1 MQISPINSN
10 YQNNNTNFK
19 GTVDKSVVKYLKEFR
34 TDALKKRNGFYVW
47 SNEDIKM
54 LSEKLPVIL
63 NKLNEFMK
71 YFSPDVKLIAEKQC
85 SYRHL
90 TLKNTQLDTKFTPTL
105 FDDVKTFWA
114 RKDHNLD
121 EKQRHRVEEFN
132 KVEEWVEKFIQ
143 QKPQEL
149 EENIFQKFK
158 QKALDDAE
166 TRVFWGDYLSNKNIA
181 KMQEYKGMYHD
192 DYEDHDIMDVV
203 EARWKTKNIIEAEKQ
218 KEREEKALARSLR
231 KTKIK

>member
-1 MQISPINSN
+1 
-10 YQNNNTNFK
+10 
-19 GTVDKSVVKYLKEFR
+19 
-34 TDALKKRNGFYVW
+34 
-47 SNEDIKM
+47 M

-105 FDDVKTFWA
+105 FDEVKTFCNIMDQ
-114 RKDHNLD
+114 KD
-121 EKQRHRVEEFN
+121 RHDVREFN
-132 KVEEWVEKFIQ
+132 NVEEWVEKFIQ

>member
-1 MQISPINSN
+1 MQISPINSS

-19 GTVDKSVVKYLKEFR
+19 GTVDKSVVRYLKEFQ
-34 TDALKKRNGFYVW
+34 TDALKKRNGFYAW
-47 SNEDIKM
+47 SSTDIKM
-54 LSEKLPVIL
+54 LTEKLPIIL
-63 NKLNEFMK
+63 NKLNDFMK

-90 TLKNTQLDTKFTPTL
+90 TLENTQLDTKFTPTL
-105 FDDVKTFWA
+105 FDEVKTFWA

-121 EKQRHRVEEFN
+121 KKQRHRVEEFN

-218 KEREEKALARSLR
+218 KEREEKALVRNLR

>member
-1 MQISPINSN
+1 MQIIPINSN

-19 GTVDKSVVKYLKEFR
+19 GTVDKSVVRYFREFQ
-34 TDALKKRNGFYVW
+34 TDALKKRNGYYAW

-54 LSEKLPVIL
+54 LTEKLPVIL
-63 NKLNEFMK
+63 NKLNDFMK

-90 TLKNTQLDTKFTPTL
+90 TLENTQLDTKFTPSL

-114 RKDHNLD
+114 RKNHRSL
-121 EKQRHRVEEFN
+121 EKQRHYVREFN
-132 KVEEWVEKFIQ
+132 NVEEWVEKFIQ

-203 EARWKTKNIIEAEKQ
+203 EARWKTKNRIEAEKQ

-231 KTKIK
+231 KIKIK